1 MQSITSDFNAFYF
14 IDRDIIASPV
24 LKLDGLRR
32 FLGRNLLGIFKRS
45 ATLDVGG
52 DTVARNVWQQVE

>member
-1 MQSITSDFNAFYF
+1 MQSITSDFNAFYV

-32 FLGRNLLGIFKRS
+32 FLGRNLLGLFIT
-45 ATLDVGG
+45 ADTGGG
-52 DTVARNVWQQVE
+52 DPVMQG